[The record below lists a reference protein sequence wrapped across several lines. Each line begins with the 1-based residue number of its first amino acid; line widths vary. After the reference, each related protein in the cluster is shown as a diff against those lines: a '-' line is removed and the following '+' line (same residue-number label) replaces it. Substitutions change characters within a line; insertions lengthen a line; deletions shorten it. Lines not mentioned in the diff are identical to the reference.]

1 MNVGL
6 YQIFHKNYSYIIQ
19 NTNQFAL
26 PALLHLENYICFSS
40 NV

>member
-26 PALLHLENYICFSS
+26 PAVTFGKLHMLFL
-40 NV
+40 